1 MIKPTDAELEILRIL
16 WKHGPSTVRFVNE
29 ALNKEREIGYT
40 TTLKM
45 MQVMHDKEILGRDTS
60 QRTHVYESKISQEE
74 TQKKLLDRLMDNAF
88 GGSAMKLVMQALGNA
103 KTNKKELKQIRELI
117 DKMEQEE
124 N

>member
-1 MIKPTDAELEILRIL
+1 M
-16 WKHGPSTVRFVNE
+16 
-29 ALNKEREIGYT
+29 
-40 TTLKM
+40 
-45 MQVMHDKEILGRDTS
+45 
-60 QRTHVYESKISQEE
+60 QEE